1 MNSFS
6 NLWTFLFDAIDGR
19 ISSLRSLCF
28 LIPCKDSARKYEI
41 AKQLRG
47 LTNRLSFV
55 GQERF
60 ELLSKEM
67 CWSWSLKLTRTKG
80 SHAKLF
86 ESEDGSSAIPVGGPR
101 KPSQTSLNRDSSASL
116 QSFHNHCLVCSSP
129 RPQDVAIMQ
138 IKLDNIVRTRKK
150 DYYKQKKS
158 SINVNSWKSRR
169 QKAKSERISGWGS
182 RKQHATTIYIHNKM
196 QVEMNEQ

>member
-1 MNSFS
+1 VK
-6 NLWTFLFDAIDGR
+6 L
-19 ISSLRSLCF
+19 
-28 LIPCKDSARKYEI
+28 E
-41 AKQLRG
+41 
-47 LTNRLSFV
+47 
-55 GQERF
+55 
-60 ELLSKEM
+60 
-67 CWSWSLKLTRTKG
+67 LKLTRTKG

-129 RPQDVAIMQ
+129 KSQRPQDVAIMQ
-138 IKLDNIVRTRKK
+138 IKLDNIVRTQKK

-158 SINVNSWKSRR
+158 NINVNSWISRR

-182 RKQHATTIYIHNKM
+182 RKQQATTIYVENKM
-196 QVEMNEQ
+196 QVEMNEH